1 MHPLAHADE
10 KNGTMP
16 MKSLRNRNA
25 ARFLIGTA
33 AVALCSLG
41 GVPAAN
47 AETPVASDTAF
58 EALVSGMKVDDT
70 THDALIERFDD
81 LTASEQARFLH
92 AAATDPLSVL
102 EFDEG
107 AEPSIASDTEGGRSR
122 AASSR
127 YTATYPVNASMFGIT
142 TGTFNLRYVF
152 EATPTTVTRNLECT
166 GWFSGAGGVWSVNS
180 TANHYVSGGSGTC
193 SVMHRMS
200 FLYQGSAWSANKQH
214 QVTYR
219 GINLVSGW
227 LKNV

>member
-1 MHPLAHADE
+1 
-10 KNGTMP
+10 

-25 ARFLIGTA
+25 ARLLVGIA
-33 AVALCSLG
+33 AVALCSLS
-41 GVPAAN
+41 GVSAAN
-47 AETPVASDTAF
+47 AEKPVANEAAF

-70 THDALIERFDD
+70 THDALTERFDE
-81 LTASEQARFLH
+81 LTTSEQAHFLD
-92 AAATDPLSVL
+92 AAAADPLSVL
-102 EFDEG
+102 DFDDS
-107 AEPSIASDTEGGRSR
+107 AEPSIVSVSEGGRAR

-152 EATPTTVTRNLECT
+152 EATPTAVTRNLECT

-180 TANHYVSGGSGTC
+180 TTSHYVSSGSGTC

-214 QVTYR
+214 QVTYK